1 MAGYIPIPSFEE
13 LTDRIHSL
21 PGVGRKTAERIAY
34 HIVGMDDKEI
44 DKLVGSIMTVHE
56 KIHRCSVCGNYTDKD
71 VCYICSDGGRDES
84 VICVVEKPRDII
96 SFERSGVL
104 NCKYHVLHGLLSPS
118 MRLKPSDLGIDSL
131 VERVKNGS
139 VKEVIMAT
147 DPSVAGEATA
157 IYVSKLLKP
166 LGVKVTRLGYGLS
179 VGAELQYADEVT
191 LSRSLDSRCEL

>member
-1 MAGYIPIPSFEE
+1 MSGYTPIPSFEE

-34 HIVGMDDKEI
+34 HIVGMDDEELN
-44 DKLVGSIMTVHE
+44 KLVGSITEVHE
-56 KIHRCSVCGNYTDKD
+56 KIHRCRICGNYTDKD
-71 VCYICSDGGRDES
+71 VCYICAENDRDDS

-104 NCKYHVLHGLLSPS
+104 HCKYHVLHGLLSPS
-118 MRLKPSDLGIDSL
+118 QKLMPSDIGIDSL
-131 VERVKNGS
+131 VERVKSGS

-166 LGVKVTRLGYGLS
+166 VGVRVTRLGYGLS